1 MDDTSIQDP
10 SVWVRRS
17 VDCRPMNQQPVQ
29 PQTVWGI
36 ASDDSARRITLLAVL
51 SLLGHILFLSPL
63 GALLGLLAFHEP
75 EVDAPLLEALT
86 EIPVSLLDDESGGV
100 EAPEVPPPVEPPS
113 AAPAEP
119 MAVPLPKAPTAKPA
133 TPAPTPSASAEKPKP
148 KPQAKDAGAPAA
160 KPPPKPK
167 PKAKPDA
174 GAKPVASADPSK
186 PPQIANPTAL
196 VGSAANLADQKA
208 NVQLL
213 IHTERIRG
221 HLLGERIGA
230 LFTVLPQW
238 QSFLGGAGI
247 DMVRDVDTI
256 LLAGPQFRRSDQ
268 VMVILDYNVPQ
279 SQMRGTID
287 QIVKRD
293 AAGRWLDSKFP
304 AAIATADRAQRLF
317 ALPQKRLAIVSPLSA
332 QDSVMKQGPTLRF
345 TKPKGNEAV
354 VALIKTPWRV
364 FLGTQF
370 DLPKS
375 IKSLRLTATPVGK
388 GDVDLVVVAEDV
400 SPEAAKENAR
410 AVSKTINEA
419 AQLGGLGSILAGF
432 GFSPLIDRVELQ
444 AQDKKIHGSLHVTA
458 AQLKR
463 ILGFVESWAE
473 AMSGQRRPAPA
484 PKAPKTPKPELSSKP
499 AALPAASPSAPPA
512 APAPVEL
519 PPTAQPAPAPAP
531 SSAP

>member
-1 MDDTSIQDP
+1 
-10 SVWVRRS
+10 
-17 VDCRPMNQQPVQ
+17 MNQQPVQ

-36 ASDDSARRITLLAVL
+36 ASDDSSRRITLLAVL

-75 EVDAPLLEALT
+75 QVDAPLLDALT

-113 AAPAEP
+113 TTPAEP
-119 MAVPLPKAPTAKPA
+119 MAVPLPKAATAKPA
-133 TPAPTPSASAEKPKP
+133 TPAPAPRASAEKPKP
-148 KPQAKDAGAPAA
+148 KPQAKDAGAPAP

-167 PKAKPDA
+167 AKADA
-174 GAKPVASADPSK
+174 GAKPVASADPSR

-213 IHTERIRG
+213 IHSERIRG

-230 LFTVLPQW
+230 LFSVLPQW

-268 VMVILDYNVPQ
+268 VMAILDYNVPQ
-279 SQMRGTID
+279 AQMRGTID

-293 AAGRWLDSKFP
+293 ATGRWLDAKFP

-345 TKPKGNEAV
+345 SKPKGSEAV

-400 SPEAAKENAR
+400 SADAAKENAR
-410 AVSKTINEA
+410 AISKMINEA

-473 AMSGQRRPAPA
+473 AMSGQRRPSTSLRASPD
-484 PKAPKTPKPELSSKP
+484 KAPKSIASGNPAEPPATPPP
-499 AALPAASPSAPPA
+499 VASESPNAPPA
-512 APAPVEL
+512 APAP
-519 PPTAQPAPAPAP
+519 
-531 SSAP
+531 SSQ

>member
-1 MDDTSIQDP
+1 MTEQ
-10 SVWVRRS
+10 
-17 VDCRPMNQQPVQ
+17 PMQT
-29 PQTVWGI
+29 QTVWGI
-36 ASDDSARRITLLAVL
+36 AMDDSARRISLLAAL
-51 SLLGHILFLSPL
+51 SLLAHILFLSPL
-63 GALLGLLAFHEP
+63 GALLGLLALREP
-75 EVDAPLLEALT
+75 DVDAPLLEPLT
-86 EIPVSLLDDESGGV
+86 EIPVSLLDDEGGGA
-100 EAPEVPPPVEPPS
+100 EAPVVPPPTEPPS
-113 AAPAEP
+113 SAAAEP
-119 MAVPLPKAPTAKPA
+119 AAVQLPKAPITSPVIPTPVPSVIAAKPA
-133 TPAPTPSASAEKPKP
+133 PKP
-148 KPQAKDAGAPAA
+148 PINDAGAPQTQ
-160 KPPPKPK
+160 PPPKPK
-167 PKAKPDA
+167 PKPTSDA

-196 VGSAANLADQKA
+196 VGSAANLTDQKA

-221 HLLGERIGA
+221 HLLGERIGG
-230 LFTVLPQW
+230 LFAVLPQW

-268 VMVILDYNVPQ
+268 VMAILDYNVPQ
-279 SQMRGTID
+279 AQMRATID

-293 AAGRWLDSKFP
+293 ATGRWLEAKFP

-317 ALPQKRLAIVSPLSA
+317 ALPQKRLAIVSPLSV

-345 TKPKGNEAV
+345 SKPKGGEAV

-375 IKSLRLTATPVGK
+375 IKTLRLTATPVGE
-388 GDVDLVVVAEDV
+388 GDVMLQVVADDA
-400 SPEAAKENAR
+400 SADAAKENAR
-410 AVSKTINEA
+410 AISKTINEA
-419 AQLGGLGSILAGF
+419 AQLGGLGSLLSGF

-463 ILGFVESWAE
+463 ILGYVEAWAE
-473 AMSGQRRPAPA
+473 AMSGQRRPDPARGASPPA
-484 PKAPKTPKPELSSKP
+484 PKVPKPEPGTNKP
-499 AALPAASPSAPPA
+499 ELGTKPPSAPTLAPSAPTPSPAVPPEERPASPPA
-512 APAPVEL
+512 AP
-519 PPTAQPAPAPAP
+519 
-531 SSAP
+531 SAPNRAP